1 MLKRMLTAAVLAAT
15 LMSTTATFAQDQ
27 SGQTMQPEKKM
38 GDTMMKDGDKMMK
51 AHPKSKRKSRKH
63 KAHKKSSMKSNNMK
77 NSM

>member
-27 SGQTMQPEKKM
+27 SGQTMQPEK
-38 GDTMMKDGDKMMK
+38 KDGDKMMK